1 MRDRQAG
8 LFRGLGGDLRYGLRS
23 LRQHP
28 ALAAIALVTLSLGIG
43 ANAAIFS
50 VVNAVLLRPLPF
62 AQPDRIVAFWGSVPQ
77 MGIPVLDYPD
87 AAYVYYRTRSQT
99 LEHASAYTSFST
111 TLTGAGDPERLN
123 AAAVTADFFPLLG
136 RMPLLG
142 RAFLPQEEAKDR
154 NVVALLSHGLW
165 QRRFGGDPQVIGKTL
180 ILDGNPFTVVGVMPP
195 GFDFPSR
202 SELWFP
208 LGTDPSSAD
217 CWCYSMLGRLRQGR
231 SVDDAR
237 RELARLSDDFGLERR
252 GQPPSDPNKPPEAI
266 IIAKTLP
273 EKLAG
278 EVRTPLLLILGAVG
292 AVLLIAC
299 ANVANLLL
307 ARATARGREIA
318 VRSCLGASPWRI
330 VRQLLLE
337 SLLLAATG
345 GAIGLAFAFWGVRA
359 LGALVVDRV
368 SYVHEI
374 ALDPAVLLFTLGVT
388 VVTVMV
394 FGLAPA
400 LRGAR
405 VDPQQAVK
413 EGVRAGRSAKSRR
426 LNGAFV
432 VAQVAASLVLLV
444 GAGLLLRSFRNLQ
457 QIELGFEPEN
467 VLVGRVSLP
476 PDSYKDPA
484 SVRAFFEELQR
495 TVRSLPGVKTVGL
508 ASIAPFSDGEMGRPF
523 RIKGREPAPGQPEL
537 VARFRVVGPDY
548 FAALGTPL
556 VHGRVLDET
565 DTEKTPLV
573 AVVDETLALRF
584 WADGDAVGREIK
596 MGDAKSTNPW
606 VRIVGV
612 VKTVKHGEVT
622 EEATRHV
629 YVPMT
634 QGYAR
639 TMDLVIRTTSDPAA
653 LTRSVRSQVQ
663 AMDRSLPFYDVHTL
677 EAQVARTLATRRLT
691 NQLLLSFAV
700 TALLLAAIGIYGV
713 MALGVADRVHE
724 FGIRLALGAAP
735 TDVLHLVLGQGLRLV
750 ALGVT
755 IGAAASFALT
765 KTIATLLFGVKPF
778 DAITFAVV
786 AVVIAA
792 VSVAAC
798 YVPARRATATDPLA
812 ALRNE

>member
-1 MRDRQAG
+1 MRDRRTG

-62 AQPDRIVAFWGSVPQ
+62 AEPDRIVAFWGSVPQ

-99 LEHASAYTSFST
+99 LEHVSAYTSFST

-123 AAAVTADFFPLLG
+123 ATAVTADFFPLLG
-136 RMPLLG
+136 RMPHHG
-142 RAFLPQEEAKDR
+142 RAFLPQEEAKHR
-154 NVVALLSHGLW
+154 NIVAVLSHGLW
-165 QRRFGGDPQVIGKTL
+165 QRRFGGDPQVIGKPLT
-180 ILDGNPFTVVGVMPP
+180 LDGDLYTVVGVMPS

-202 SELWFP
+202 SELWIP

-217 CWCYSMLGRLRQGR
+217 CWCYSMLGRLRKGR

-237 RELARLSDDFGLERR
+237 REMSRLSDDFGREQR
-252 GQPPSDPNKPPEAI
+252 GLPPTDPSQPPEAI
-266 IIAKTLP
+266 IVAKTLP
-273 EKLAG
+273 EKLAD

-318 VRSCLGASPWRI
+318 VRSALGASPWRI
-330 VRQLLLE
+330 VRQLLVE

-345 GAIGLAFAFWGVRA
+345 GALGLAFAFGGVRA

-374 ALDPAVLLFTLGVT
+374 VLDPAVLLFTLGVT
-388 VVTVMV
+388 VVTVVV

-405 VDPQQAVK
+405 VEPQQAVR
-413 EGVRAGRSAKSRR
+413 EGVRAGRSATSRR

-432 VAQVAASLVLLV
+432 IAQVATSLVLLV

-457 QIELGFEPEN
+457 QVELGFEPHN

-476 PDSYKDPA
+476 DAYGEPA
-484 SVRAFFEELQR
+484 RVRSFFEELR
-495 TVRSLPGVKTVGL
+495 GRVRALPGVKTVGL
-508 ASIAPFSDGEMGRPF
+508 ASIAPFSNGDNGQIF

-537 VARFRVVGPDY
+537 VARFRAVSPEY
-548 FAALGTPL
+548 FAAVRTPL
-556 VHGRVLDET
+556 VRGRALDEADAET
-565 DTEKTPLV
+565 SPPV
-573 AVVDETLALRF
+573 AVVDETLARRF
-584 WADGDAVGREIK
+584 WADGDALGREIRL
-596 MGDAKSTNPW
+596 GDARSTKPW
-606 VRIVGV
+606 MRIVGV
-612 VKTVKHGEVT
+612 VKTAKHGEVT

-629 YVPMT
+629 YVPMA
-634 QGYAR
+634 QSNVR
-639 TMDLVIRTTSDPAA
+639 SMDLVIRTTSDPAA

-663 AMDRSLPFYDVHTL
+663 TMDRSLPFYDVHTL

-691 NQLLLSFAV
+691 NQLLLFFAV

-735 TDVLHLVLGQGLRLV
+735 ADVLQLVFRQGLRLV
-750 ALGVT
+750 GLGVAL
-755 IGAAASFALT
+755 GAAASLALT
-765 KTIATLLFGVKPF
+765 KTIAALLFGVKPL
-778 DAITFAVV
+778 DPVTFAIV
-786 AVVIAA
+786 AVAI
-792 VSVAAC
+792 VSVSAAAC

-812 ALRNE
+812 ALHHE

>member
-1 MRDRQAG
+1 MRDRQTG

-62 AQPDRIVAFWGSVPQ
+62 AEPDRIVAFWGSVPQ
-77 MGIPVLDYPD
+77 MGITVLDYPD

-123 AAAVTADFFPLLG
+123 AAAVTADFLPLLG

-154 NVVALLSHGLW
+154 NVVVLLSHGLW
-165 QRRFGGDPQVIGKTL
+165 QRRFGGDPQVIGKALT
-180 ILDGNPFTVVGVMPP
+180 LDGDPFTVVGVMPP

-202 SELWFP
+202 SELWVP

-237 RELARLSDDFGLERR
+237 REMARLSDDFGREQR
-252 GQPPSDPNKPPEAI
+252 GLPPTDPSKPPEAI

-330 VRQLLLE
+330 VRQLLVE

-345 GAIGLAFAFWGVRA
+345 GAIGLAFAIWGVRA

-388 VVTVMV
+388 VVTVVV

-400 LRGAR
+400 LQGAR
-405 VDPQQAVK
+405 IDPQQAVK
-413 EGVRAGRSAKSRR
+413 EGVRSGRSAKSRR
-426 LNGAFV
+426 LNGALV
-432 VAQVAASLVLLV
+432 VAQVAASLVLLL

-467 VLVGRVSLP
+467 VLVGRVFLP
-476 PDSYKDPA
+476 PDSYKDPV
-484 SVRAFFEELQR
+484 SVRSFFEELR
-495 TVRSLPGVKTVGL
+495 GRVRALPSVKTVGL
-508 ASIAPFSDGEMGRPF
+508 ASIAPFSNGDHGEIF
-523 RIKGREPAPGQPEL
+523 RIKGREPAAGEPEL
-537 VARFRVVGPDY
+537 VARFRAVGPEY
-548 FAALGTPL
+548 FAAVRTPL
-556 VHGRVLDET
+556 VRGRALDET
-565 DTEKTPLV
+565 DTETSPPV
-573 AVVDETLALRF
+573 AVVDETLAHRF
-584 WADGDAVGREIK
+584 WADGDALGQEIRL
-596 MGDAKSTNPW
+596 GDAKSTKPW
-606 VRIVGV
+606 MRIVGV
-612 VKTVKHGEVT
+612 VKTAKHGEVT

-629 YVPMT
+629 YVPMA
-634 QGYAR
+634 QSNPR
-639 TMDLVIRTTSDPAA
+639 SMDLVIRTTSDPAA

-663 AMDRSLPFYDVHTL
+663 SMDRSLPFYDVHTL
-677 EAQVARTLATRRLT
+677 QAQVARTLATRRLT

-713 MALGVADRVHE
+713 MALGVADRIHE

-735 TDVLHLVLGQGLRLV
+735 TDVLHLVFRQGLSLV

-755 IGAAASFALT
+755 IGVAASLALA
-765 KTIATLLFGVKPF
+765 KTIAALLFGVKPL
-778 DAITFAVV
+778 DPATFAVV
-786 AVVIAA
+786 AIVIGT

-798 YVPARRATATDPLA
+798 YIPARRATATDPLA